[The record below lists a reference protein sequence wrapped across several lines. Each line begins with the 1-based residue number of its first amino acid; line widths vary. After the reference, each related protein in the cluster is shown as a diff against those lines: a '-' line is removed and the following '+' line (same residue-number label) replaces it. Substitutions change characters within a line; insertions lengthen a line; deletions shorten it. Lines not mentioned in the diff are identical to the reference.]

1 MPSIARRK
9 KKPSTTGHN
18 SGHKKTAVKKPTVK
32 KPIVRKLILKKNQSK
47 K

>member
-9 KKPSTTGHN
+9 KKPSTGHN
-18 SGHKKTAVKKPTVK
+18 SGHKKTAVKKPV
-32 KPIVRKLILKKNQSK
+32 VRKPAVRKPILKKNQSK